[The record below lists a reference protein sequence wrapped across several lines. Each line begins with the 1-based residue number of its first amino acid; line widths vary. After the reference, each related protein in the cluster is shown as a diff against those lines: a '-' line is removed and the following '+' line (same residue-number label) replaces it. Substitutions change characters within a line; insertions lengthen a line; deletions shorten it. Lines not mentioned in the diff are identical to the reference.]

1 MTRLVTVICGIIGRR
16 MTQLR
21 ISDLLANSPVDPQAH
36 LDAERVT
43 RYAEDLDALPPIV
56 VFDTGEGLLVADGYH
71 RLAAARLRGKD
82 TIEAEIRH
90 GSRHDALRYAATVG
104 AVQHGITADK
114 AMEYIRRRS
123 PQHWRGTR

>member
-1 MTRLVTVICGIIGRR
+1 MTR
-16 MTQLR
+16 LR

-43 RYAEDLDALPPIV
+43 RYAENLDALPPIV
-56 VFDTGEGLLVADGYH
+56 VFDTEDGLLVADGYH

-82 TIEAEIRH
+82 AIEAEVRH

-104 AVQHGITADK
+104 AVQHGVTADE

-123 PQHWRGTR
+123 PEQWQDKQ